1 MVEKLAQEHHSSA
14 LAQLASRIRATVR
27 FGAVQG
33 QDPFAKVKGLI
44 KEMIE
49 RLLEEAQKEANHKAY
64 CDEEMAQT
72 QTKKD
77 DLEETMGK
85 LSTKIDKMTSQ
96 IAQLKE
102 EVAALQEELAQL
114 AKAQAEMDA
123 LRQKE
128 HEQYL
133 SDKKE
138 LEEGIEGLQMAL
150 KILRD
155 YYAAEGDAHGK
166 ASGAGSGIIGL
177 LEVAESDFTKNLEE
191 ETAQEEYDQIK
202 KDNEIT
208 KVTKEQDVKYK
219 TKEYKGLE
227 KQVEEG
233 KNDLNGL
240 NDELSAV
247 LEYWEKIKEECTAKL
262 EYWEKIN

>member
-1 MVEKLAQEHHSSA
+1 MVEKLAQEHHSAA

-44 KEMIE
+44 KDMIE
-49 RLLEEAQKEANHKAY
+49 RLLNEAQAEASHKAY

-72 QTKKD
+72 QNKKD

-128 HEQYL
+128 HEQYT

-155 YYAAEGDAHGK
+155 YYASEGDAHGK

-177 LEVAESDFTKNLEE
+177 LEVAESDFTKNLSDVISEE
-191 ETAQEEYDQIK
+191 DSSQAEYDRMTQ
-202 KDNEIT
+202 DNKIATTT
-208 KVTKEQDVKYK
+208 KNADVKYK
-219 TKEYKGLE
+219 TK
-227 KQVEEG
+227 
-233 KNDLNGL
+233 
-240 NDELSAV
+240 
-247 LEYWEKIKEECTAKL
+247 
-262 EYWEKIN
+262 